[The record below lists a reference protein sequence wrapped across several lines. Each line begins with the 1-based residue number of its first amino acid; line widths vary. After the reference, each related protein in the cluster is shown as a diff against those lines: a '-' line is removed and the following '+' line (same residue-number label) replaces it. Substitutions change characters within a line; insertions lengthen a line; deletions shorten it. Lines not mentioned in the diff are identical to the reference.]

1 MLGLSRG
8 AGTGV
13 VNSGS
18 RVCVVLWAW
27 RGLCAVC
34 DLCVEPNSDG
44 LKHNLQAPRPARA
57 PLT

>member
-18 RVCVVLWAW
+18 RVCVVLDGGV
-27 RGLCAVC
+27 RCAVC
-34 DLCVEPNSDG
+34 LCDMCGTE
-44 LKHNLQAPRPARA
+44 L
-57 PLT
+57 